1 MVRERAGQSRP
12 TVVLKCREVGKG
24 EALRTLAGLNTV
36 VIIFMVAMV
45 LGIVADAV
53 EGGVRD
59 EEQAEVRQES
69 DAPGMRLAPMS
80 SRVPPES
87 DGVRRRCAVA
97 LRFDVLRNTYAVRAG
112 RPRLTGRGRAN
123 RFVISD
129 DAVGII
135 I

>member
-1 MVRERAGQSRP
+1 M
-12 TVVLKCREVGKG
+12 VLKCREVGKG

-36 VIIFMVAMV
+36 VIIFRVAMV

-69 DAPGMRLAPMS
+69 DAPGMRLAPMT

-97 LRFDVLRNTYAVRAG
+97 LGSTFSS
-112 RPRLTGRGRAN
+112 PRTASPWFKLPSYN
-123 RFVISD
+123 ED
-129 DAVGII
+129 EQ
-135 I
+135 